1 MNYVERYTEL
11 NRLFSI
17 NNSTSVI
24 YTPYATIHFS
34 SFESIPEVCHHTSS
48 NHIIDVDALISE
60 NTHFVYPIFMPHSTV
75 RSGKAILLL
84 HGLNERSWNKYLAWA
99 EYLCYTT
106 NKPVILFPLAYH
118 INRCPSSWSNPREIA
133 TIFHLRRQLN
143 GNDRYIS
150 VANVVLS
157 NRISEKP
164 HRFYC
169 SGRQSIA
176 DICSLI
182 STIYKGVHPM
192 LPDVSTVDIFAYSIG
207 AFVAE
212 IALLANPLNLFDDT
226 KLFLFCGGSVFSAM
240 QGKSRGIMDTNAFDM
255 LHTYY
260 LQERNNHLKQFQK
273 NDAIDAA
280 FETMISAQYNK
291 QVREK
296 FFLSMGNKIK
306 GIALSKDV
314 VIPYAGIVEALGSIC
329 ANNQITQLDF
339 DYQYSHENPFPTNHI
354 HQTNEVNEGFN
365 QVFSYARDFFS

>member
-1 MNYVERYTEL
+1 MNYFERYTEL

-24 YTPYATIHFS
+24 NTPYANIHFS
-34 SFESIPEVCHHTSS
+34 TFNSVYEISPNVLHQT
-48 NHIIDVDALISE
+48 VDGDSLISE
-60 NTHFVYPIFMPHSTV
+60 NKHFLYPIFMPHSTIC
-75 RSGKAILLL
+75 SSKAILLL

-118 INRCPSSWSNPREIA
+118 INRCPSSWSNPKEIA
-133 TIFHLRRQLN
+133 DIFHLRRNLYN
-143 GNDRYIS
+143 NDRYIS

-182 STIYKGVHPM
+182 STIYKGAHSM
-192 LPDVSTVDIFAYSIG
+192 LPDVSTVDVFAYSIG

-212 IALLANPLNLFDDT
+212 IALLANPLNVFANT
-226 KLFLFCGGSVFSAM
+226 KLFLFCGGAVFSSM
-240 QGKSRGIMDTNAFDM
+240 QGKSRGIMDSKAFDM
-255 LHTYY
+255 LHSYY
-260 LQERNNHLKQFQK
+260 LQELNRHLNQYKK

-280 FETMISAQYNK
+280 FEMMVSADNNK
-291 QVREK
+291 HYREN
-296 FFLSMGNKIK
+296 FFLSMGDKIK
-306 GIALSKDV
+306 GVALTKDM
-314 VIPYAGIVEALGSIC
+314 VIPFNGIQEALGTVC

-354 HQTNEVNEGFN
+354 HRINEVNMGFM